1 MANDLFS
8 YPPRLMGRAEAARY
22 LGCSITTFDEM
33 VADGTFPKPKK
44 IKSKL
49 VWDRVDLDLA
59 ASDLSTDDRTV
70 KQKML
75 DYYRENPTAPATAR
89 LDVPAGSI
97 TVETRAQRRAA
108 ADAVRLAQ
116 LKQQKEE

>member
-1 MANDLFS
+1 
-8 YPPRLMGRAEAARY
+8 MGRAEAARY

-75 DYYRENPTAPATAR
+75 DYYRENPTAPAIAR
-89 LDVPAGSI
+89 LDVSAGSI